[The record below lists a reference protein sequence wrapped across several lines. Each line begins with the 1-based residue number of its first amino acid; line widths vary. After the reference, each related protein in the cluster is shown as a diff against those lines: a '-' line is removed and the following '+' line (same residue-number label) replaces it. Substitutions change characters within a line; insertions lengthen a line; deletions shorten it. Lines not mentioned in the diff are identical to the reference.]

1 MKKWK
6 KILISLI
13 TVFVLAILPAESAI
27 LPGTVCVTEAA
38 PRISSSKLTM
48 IKGQS
53 RTLKIT
59 GLKKGQKITWKSSN
73 SKIVAV
79 NKAGKLQAKAKGSAT
94 ITGTV
99 SKRKYTCKVTV
110 HAPKL
115 NKTAVTL
122 KVGQTYQLKLNGTNQ
137 KITWKSSNSKIVT
150 VNKAGKLFAKSAG
163 NATITAQING
173 IRFVCKVKIQKKAA
187 PAKPAPTAAP
197 AKPAPTA
204 APAKPT
210 PTAAPAK
217 PTPTAAPKP
226 GIKLKNHILSK
237 GKKAS
242 DGSVKIELNTHD
254 ESKKIDMDLGG
265 LGSSSSSMQVSVDEY
280 RSITY
285 IPKNNSFK
293 FYFRFSSHDD
303 LKSDITLTFP
313 MNSTAA
319 SLNFYFYMSILPD
332 DESGTLIATMSS
344 SAPLSAIRNES
355 SNLSFHFQKLTN
367 PYEVLTQKD
376 ASELANDTLDMAVPY
391 WTDLLK
397 GSGITLRSLGFSTT
411 K

>member
-13 TVFVLAILPAESAI
+13 TVFVLAILPSESAI

-59 GLKKGQKITWKSSN
+59 GLKKRQKITWKSSN

-122 KVGQTYQLKLNGTNQ
+122 KVSQTYQLKLSGTNQ

-150 VNKAGKLFAKSAG
+150 VNKAGKLFAKSVG
-163 NATITAQING
+163 NATITAQVNG

-210 PTAAPAK
+210 PTAAP
-217 PTPTAAPKP
+217 KP

-242 DGSVKIELNTHD
+242 DESVKIELNTHD

-265 LGSSSSSMQVSVDEY
+265 LGSSSSMQVSVDEY

-355 SNLSFHFQKLTN
+355 SNLSFHFQKLTD
-367 PYEVLTQKD
+367 PYEILTQKD

-391 WTDLLK
+391 WADLLK

>member
-6 KILISLI
+6 KILISLM
-13 TVFVLAILPAESAI
+13 TVFVLALLPAESTI

-38 PRISSSKLTM
+38 PRINSSKLTM

-79 NKAGKLQAKAKGSAT
+79 NKAGRLQ
-94 ITGTV
+94 
-99 SKRKYTCKVTV
+99 
-110 HAPKL
+110 
-115 NKTAVTL
+115 
-122 KVGQTYQLKLNGTNQ
+122 
-137 KITWKSSNSKIVT
+137 
-150 VNKAGKLFAKSAG
+150 AKSAG
-163 NATITAQING
+163 NATVTAQVNG

-187 PAKPAPTAAP
+187 PAKPTPT
-197 AKPAPTA
+197 T

-210 PTAAPAK
+210 PTTAPAK
-217 PTPTAAPKP
+217 PTPTTAPKP

-332 DESGTLIATMSS
+332 DESGTLIATISS

-355 SNLSFHFQKLTN
+355 SNLSFHFQKLTD
-367 PYEVLTQKD
+367 PYEILTQKD
-376 ASELANDTLDMAVPY
+376 ASELANDTLDMAIPY
-391 WTDLLK
+391 WADLLK
-397 GSGITLRSLGFSTT
+397 GFGITLRSLGFSTT

>member
-6 KILISLI
+6 KILISLM
-13 TVFVLAILPAESAI
+13 TVFVLAMLPAESAI

-110 HAPKL
+110 QAPKL

-122 KVGQTYQLKLNGTNQ
+122 KVGQTYQLKLSGTNQ

-150 VNKAGKLFAKSAG
+150 VNKAGKLSARSAG
-163 NATITAQING
+163 NATVTAQVNG

-187 PAKPAPTAAP
+187 PAKPTPT
-197 AKPAPTA
+197 KPAPTA

-210 PTAAPAK
+210 PTKPAP
-217 PTPTAAPKP
+217 TSSPKP
-226 GIKLKNHILSK
+226 GPKLKNHILSK
-237 GKKAS
+237 GKKAN

-265 LGSSSSSMQVSVDEY
+265 LGSSSSMQVSVDEY
-280 RSITY
+280 RSISY
-285 IPKNNSFK
+285 IPKTNSFK
-293 FYFRFSSHDD
+293 FYYRFSSHND
-303 LKSDITLTFP
+303 LKNDITLTFP

-344 SAPLSAIRNES
+344 SAPLSAIRNDS
-355 SNLSFHFQKLTN
+355 SNLSFHFQKLTD

-376 ASELANDTLDMAVPY
+376 ASEIANDTLDMAIPY

>member
-13 TVFVLAILPAESAI
+13 TVFVLAMLPADSAI

-122 KVGQTYQLKLNGTNQ
+122 KVSQTYQLKLSGTNQ

-163 NATITAQING
+163 NATITAQVNG

-187 PAKPAPTAAP
+187 PAKPA
-197 AKPAPTA
+197 
-204 APAKPT
+204 

-355 SNLSFHFQKLTN
+355 SNLSFHFQKLTD

-391 WTDLLK
+391 WADLLK

>member
-6 KILISLI
+6 KILISLM
-13 TVFVLAILPAESAI
+13 TVFVLAMLPAESAI

-110 HAPKL
+110 QAPKL

-122 KVGQTYQLKLNGTNQ
+122 KVGQTYQLKLSGTNQ

-150 VNKAGKLFAKSAG
+150 VNKAGKLIAKSAG
-163 NATITAQING
+163 NATVTAQVNG

-187 PAKPAPTAAP
+187 PAKPAPTATP

-210 PTAAPAK
+210 PT
-217 PTPTAAPKP
+217 TAPKP

-237 GKKAS
+237 GKKDS

-285 IPKNNSFK
+285 IPKTNSFK

-332 DESGTLIATMSS
+332 DESGTLIVTMSS
-344 SAPLSAIRNES
+344 SAPLSTIRNES
-355 SNLSFHFQKLTN
+355 SNLSFHFQKLTD

-376 ASELANDTLDMAVPY
+376 ASEIANDTLDMAIPY
-391 WTDLLK
+391 WADLLN

>member
-13 TVFVLAILPAESAI
+13 TVFVLTMLPAESAI
-27 LPGTVCVTEAA
+27 LPSTVCVTEAA

-122 KVGQTYQLKLNGTNQ
+122 KVGQTYQLKLSGTNQ

-150 VNKAGKLFAKSAG
+150 VNKAGRLSARSAG
-163 NATITAQING
+163 NATVTAQVNG

-204 APAKPT
+204 T
-210 PTAAPAK
+210 PAK

-355 SNLSFHFQKLTN
+355 SNLSFHFQKLTD

>member
-1 MKKWK
+1 M
-6 KILISLI
+6 

-110 HAPKL
+110 QAPKL
-115 NKTAVTL
+115 NKTSITL
-122 KVGQTYQLKLNGTNQ
+122 KVGQTYQLKLSGTNQ

-150 VNKAGKLFAKSAG
+150 VNKTGKLFAKSAG
-163 NATITAQING
+163 NATITAQVNG

-210 PTAAPAK
+210 PTV
-217 PTPTAAPKP
+217 APKP

-355 SNLSFHFQKLTN
+355 SNLSFHFQKLTD
-367 PYEVLTQKD
+367 PYEILTQKD

>member
-1 MKKWK
+1 MKKCK
-6 KILISLI
+6 KILISLM
-13 TVFVLAILPAESAI
+13 TVFVLALLPAESTI

-38 PRISSSKLTM
+38 PRINSSKLTM

-73 SKIVAV
+73 SKIVTV
-79 NKAGKLQAKAKGSAT
+79 NKAGRLQAKAKGSAT

-99 SKRKYTCKVTV
+99 SKKKYTCKVTV
-110 HAPKL
+110 QAPKL
-115 NKTAVTL
+115 NKTSITL
-122 KVGQTYQLKLNGTNQ
+122 KVGQTYQLKLSGTNQ
-137 KITWKSSNSKIVT
+137 KITWKSSNSKIVA
-150 VNKAGKLFAKSAG
+150 VNKAGRLQAKSAG
-163 NATITAQING
+163 NATVTAQVNG

-187 PAKPAPTAAP
+187 PAKP
-197 AKPAPTA
+197 
-204 APAKPT
+204 T
-210 PTAAPAK
+210 PT
-217 PTPTAAPKP
+217 TAPKP

-355 SNLSFHFQKLTN
+355 SNLSFHFQKLTD

-391 WTDLLK
+391 WADLLK
-397 GSGITLRSLGFSTT
+397 GFGITLRSLGFSTT

>member
-13 TVFVLAILPAESAI
+13 TVFVLANLPAESAI

-59 GLKKGQKITWKSSN
+59 GLKKGQKITWKISN
-73 SKIVAV
+73 SKIVTV

-110 HAPKL
+110 QAPKL
-115 NKTAVTL
+115 NKTSITL
-122 KVGQTYQLKLNGTNQ
+122 KVGQTYQLKLSGTNQ

-163 NATITAQING
+163 NATITAQVNG

-204 APAKPT
+204 T
-210 PTAAPAK
+210 PAK

-355 SNLSFHFQKLTN
+355 SNLSFHFQKLTD
-367 PYEVLTQKD
+367 PYEILTQKD

-391 WTDLLK
+391 WADLLK

>member
-1 MKKWK
+1 M
-6 KILISLI
+6 
-13 TVFVLAILPAESAI
+13 TVFVLALLPAESTI

-73 SKIVAV
+73 SKIVAI

-110 HAPKL
+110 QAPKL
-115 NKTAVTL
+115 NKTSITL
-122 KVGQTYQLKLNGTNQ
+122 KVGQTYQLKLSGTNQ

-150 VNKAGKLFAKSAG
+150 VNKAGKLQAKSAG
-163 NATITAQING
+163 NATVTAQVNG
-173 IRFVCKVKIQKKAA
+173 ICFVCKVKIQKKAA

-197 AKPAPTA
+197 AKPAPTT

-210 PTAAPAK
+210 PT
-217 PTPTAAPKP
+217 TAPKP

-237 GKKAS
+237 GKKAG

-265 LGSSSSSMQVSVDEY
+265 LGSSSSMQVSVDEY

-285 IPKNNSFK
+285 IPKTNSFK

-344 SAPLSAIRNES
+344 SAPLSAIKNES
-355 SNLSFHFQKLTN
+355 SNLSFHFQNLTD
-367 PYEVLTQKD
+367 PYEILTQKD
-376 ASELANDTLDMAVPY
+376 ASELANDTLDMAIPY
-391 WTDLLK
+391 WADLLK
-397 GSGITLRSLGFSTT
+397 SSGITLRSLGFSTT

>member
-13 TVFVLAILPAESAI
+13 TVFVLAMLPAESAI

-73 SKIVAV
+73 SKIVTV

-110 HAPKL
+110 QAPKL
-115 NKTAVTL
+115 NKTSITL
-122 KVGQTYQLKLNGTNQ
+122 KVGQTYQLKLSGTNQ

-150 VNKAGKLFAKSAG
+150 VNKAGRLSARSAG
-163 NATITAQING
+163 NATITAQVNG

-197 AKPAPTA
+197 AKPA
-204 APAKPT
+204 

-265 LGSSSSSMQVSVDEY
+265 LGSSSSMQVSVDEY

-391 WTDLLK
+391 WADLLK

>member
-13 TVFVLAILPAESAI
+13 TVFVLAMLPAESAI

-38 PRISSSKLTM
+38 PRISSSKLTI

-59 GLKKGQKITWKSSN
+59 GLKKRQKITWKSSN

-79 NKAGKLQAKAKGSAT
+79 NKT
-94 ITGTV
+94 
-99 SKRKYTCKVTV
+99 
-110 HAPKL
+110 
-115 NKTAVTL
+115 
-122 KVGQTYQLKLNGTNQ
+122 
-137 KITWKSSNSKIVT
+137 
-150 VNKAGKLFAKSAG
+150 GKLFAKSAG
-163 NATITAQING
+163 NATITAQVNG

-210 PTAAPAK
+210 PTV
-217 PTPTAAPKP
+217 APKP

-319 SLNFYFYMSILPD
+319 SLNFYFYISILPD

-355 SNLSFHFQKLTN
+355 SNLSFHFQKLTD
-367 PYEVLTQKD
+367 PYEILTQKD

>member
-13 TVFVLAILPAESAI
+13 TVFVLAMLPAESAI

-53 RTLKIT
+53 ITLKIT

-110 HAPKL
+110 QAPKL
-115 NKTAVTL
+115 NKTSVTL
-122 KVGQTYQLKLNGTNQ
+122 KVGQTYQLKLSGTNQ

-150 VNKAGKLFAKSAG
+150 VNKAGKLIAKSAG
-163 NATITAQING
+163 NATVTAQVNG

-210 PTAAPAK
+210 PT
-217 PTPTAAPKP
+217 TAPKP

-237 GKKAS
+237 GKKDS
-242 DGSVKIELNTHD
+242 DGRVKIELNTHD

-285 IPKNNSFK
+285 IPKTNSFK

-355 SNLSFHFQKLTN
+355 SNLSFHFQKLTD

-376 ASELANDTLDMAVPY
+376 ASEIANDTLDMAIPY
-391 WTDLLK
+391 WADLLK

>member
-6 KILISLI
+6 KILISLM
-13 TVFVLAILPAESAI
+13 TVFVLAMLPAESAI

-73 SKIVAV
+73 SKIVTV

-110 HAPKL
+110 QAPKL
-115 NKTAVTL
+115 NKTSITL
-122 KVGQTYQLKLNGTNQ
+122 KVGQTYQLKLSGTNQ

-150 VNKAGKLFAKSAG
+150 VNKTGKLFAKSAG
-163 NATITAQING
+163 NATITAQVNG

-210 PTAAPAK
+210 PTV
-217 PTPTAAPKP
+217 APKP

-355 SNLSFHFQKLTN
+355 SNLSFHFQKLTD
-367 PYEVLTQKD
+367 PYEILTQKD

>member
-73 SKIVAV
+73 SKIV
-79 NKAGKLQAKAKGSAT
+79 
-94 ITGTV
+94 
-99 SKRKYTCKVTV
+99 
-110 HAPKL
+110 
-115 NKTAVTL
+115 
-122 KVGQTYQLKLNGTNQ
+122 
-137 KITWKSSNSKIVT
+137 T

-163 NATITAQING
+163 NATITAQVNG
-173 IRFVCKVKIQKKAA
+173 IRFVCKVKIQKK
-187 PAKPAPTAAP
+187 
-197 AKPAPTA
+197 
-204 APAKPT
+204 
-210 PTAAPAK
+210 AAPAK

-265 LGSSSSSMQVSVDEY
+265 LGSSSSMQVSVDEY

-391 WTDLLK
+391 WADLLK

>member
-6 KILISLI
+6 KILISLM
-13 TVFVLAILPAESAI
+13 TVFVLAMLPAESAI

-110 HAPKL
+110 QAPKL
-115 NKTAVTL
+115 NKTSITL
-122 KVGQTYQLKLNGTNQ
+122 KVGQTYQLKLSGTNQ

-150 VNKAGKLFAKSAG
+150 VNKAGKLIAKSAG
-163 NATITAQING
+163 NATVTAQVNG
-173 IRFVCKVKIQKKAA
+173 IRFVCKVKIQKKAV

-210 PTAAPAK
+210 PT
-217 PTPTAAPKP
+217 TAPKP

-237 GKKAS
+237 GKKDS

-293 FYFRFSSHDD
+293 FYFRFSSHDN

-355 SNLSFHFQKLTN
+355 SNLSFHFQKLTD

-376 ASELANDTLDMAVPY
+376 ASEIANDTLDMAIPY
-391 WTDLLK
+391 WADLLN

>member
-13 TVFVLAILPAESAI
+13 TVFVLAMLPAESAI

-122 KVGQTYQLKLNGTNQ
+122 KVDQTYQLKLSGTNQ

-150 VNKAGKLFAKSAG
+150 VNKTGKLFAKSAG
-163 NATITAQING
+163 NATITAQVNG

-210 PTAAPAK
+210 PTV
-217 PTPTAAPKP
+217 APKP

-265 LGSSSSSMQVSVDEY
+265 LGSSSSMQVSVDEY

-332 DESGTLIATMSS
+332 DESGTLTATMSS

-355 SNLSFHFQKLTN
+355 SNLSFHFQKLTD
-367 PYEVLTQKD
+367 PYEILTQKD

-391 WTDLLK
+391 WADLLK

>member
-73 SKIVAV
+73 SKIV
-79 NKAGKLQAKAKGSAT
+79 
-94 ITGTV
+94 
-99 SKRKYTCKVTV
+99 
-110 HAPKL
+110 
-115 NKTAVTL
+115 
-122 KVGQTYQLKLNGTNQ
+122 
-137 KITWKSSNSKIVT
+137 T
-150 VNKAGKLFAKSAG
+150 VNKTGKLFAKSAG
-163 NATITAQING
+163 NATITAQVNG

-210 PTAAPAK
+210 PTV
-217 PTPTAAPKP
+217 APKP

-319 SLNFYFYMSILPD
+319 SLNFYFYISILPD

-355 SNLSFHFQKLTN
+355 SNLSFHFQKLTD
-367 PYEVLTQKD
+367 PYEILTQKD
-376 ASELANDTLDMAVPY
+376 ASELANDTLDMAIPY

>member
-1 MKKWK
+1 MKKWR
-6 KILISLI
+6 KILLSLM
-13 TVFVLAILPAESAI
+13 TVFVLSILPAESTI

-38 PRISSSKLTM
+38 PRISSSKLTI

-110 HAPKL
+110 QAPKL
-115 NKTAVTL
+115 NKTSVTL
-122 KVGQTYQLKLNGTNQ
+122 KTGQTYQLKLSGTNQ

-150 VNKAGKLFAKSAG
+150 VNKTGKLFAKSAG
-163 NATITAQING
+163 NATITAQVNG

-204 APAKPT
+204 APAKTT
-210 PTAAPAK
+210 PTV
-217 PTPTAAPKP
+217 APKP

-265 LGSSSSSMQVSVDEY
+265 LGSSSSMQVSVDEY

-355 SNLSFHFQKLTN
+355 SNLSFHFQKLTD

>member
-13 TVFVLAILPAESAI
+13 TVFVLAILPSESAI

-38 PRISSSKLTM
+38 PRISSSKLTI

-59 GLKKGQKITWKSSN
+59 GLKKGQKI
-73 SKIVAV
+73 
-79 NKAGKLQAKAKGSAT
+79 
-94 ITGTV
+94 
-99 SKRKYTCKVTV
+99 
-110 HAPKL
+110 P
-115 NKTAVTL
+115 
-122 KVGQTYQLKLNGTNQ
+122 
-137 KITWKSSNSKIVT
+137 WKSSNSKIVT
-150 VNKAGKLFAKSAG
+150 VNKTGKLFAKSAG
-163 NATITAQING
+163 NATITAQVNG

-210 PTAAPAK
+210 PTV
-217 PTPTAAPKP
+217 APKP

-319 SLNFYFYMSILPD
+319 SLNFYFYISILPD

-355 SNLSFHFQKLTN
+355 SNLSFHFQKLTD
-367 PYEVLTQKD
+367 PYEILTQKD

>member
-59 GLKKGQKITWKSSN
+59 GLKKGQKISWKSSN

-110 HAPKL
+110 QAPKL

-122 KVGQTYQLKLNGTNQ
+122 KVGQTYQLKLSGTNQ

-150 VNKAGKLFAKSAG
+150 VNKAGRLSARSAG
-163 NATITAQING
+163 NATVTAQVNG

-210 PTAAPAK
+210 PT
-217 PTPTAAPKP
+217 TAPKP

-265 LGSSSSSMQVSVDEY
+265 LGSSSSMQVSVDEY

-355 SNLSFHFQKLTN
+355 SNLSFHFQKLTD

-391 WTDLLK
+391 WADLLK
-397 GSGITLRSLGFSTT
+397 GSSITLRSLGFSTT

>member
-13 TVFVLAILPAESAI
+13 TVFVLAMLPAKSAI
-27 LPGTVCVTEAA
+27 LPSTVCVTEAA

-73 SKIVAV
+73 SKIV
-79 NKAGKLQAKAKGSAT
+79 
-94 ITGTV
+94 
-99 SKRKYTCKVTV
+99 
-110 HAPKL
+110 
-115 NKTAVTL
+115 
-122 KVGQTYQLKLNGTNQ
+122 
-137 KITWKSSNSKIVT
+137 T
-150 VNKAGKLFAKSAG
+150 VNKTGKLFAKSAG
-163 NATITAQING
+163 NATITAQVNG

-210 PTAAPAK
+210 PTV
-217 PTPTAAPKP
+217 APKP

-319 SLNFYFYMSILPD
+319 SLNFYFYISILPD

-355 SNLSFHFQKLTN
+355 SNLSFHFQKLTD
-367 PYEVLTQKD
+367 PYEILTQKD

>member
-6 KILISLI
+6 KILISLM

-73 SKIVAV
+73 SKIV
-79 NKAGKLQAKAKGSAT
+79 
-94 ITGTV
+94 
-99 SKRKYTCKVTV
+99 
-110 HAPKL
+110 
-115 NKTAVTL
+115 
-122 KVGQTYQLKLNGTNQ
+122 
-137 KITWKSSNSKIVT
+137 T

-163 NATITAQING
+163 NATITAQVNG

-210 PTAAPAK
+210 PTV
-217 PTPTAAPKP
+217 APKP

-355 SNLSFHFQKLTN
+355 SNLSFHFQKLTD

-391 WTDLLK
+391 WADLLK

>member
-13 TVFVLAILPAESAI
+13 TVFVLAMLPAESAI

-38 PRISSSKLTM
+38 PRM
-48 IKGQS
+48 
-53 RTLKIT
+53 
-59 GLKKGQKITWKSSN
+59 SSN
-73 SKIVAV
+73 SKIVTV

-115 NKTAVTL
+115 NKTSITL
-122 KVGQTYQLKLNGTNQ
+122 KVGQTYQLKLSGTNQ

-150 VNKAGKLFAKSAG
+150 VNKTGKLFAKSAG
-163 NATITAQING
+163 NATITAQVNG

-187 PAKPAPTAAP
+187 PAKP
-197 AKPAPTA
+197 
-204 APAKPT
+204 T
-210 PTAAPAK
+210 PTV
-217 PTPTAAPKP
+217 APKP

-265 LGSSSSSMQVSVDEY
+265 LGSSSSMQVSVDEY

-332 DESGTLIATMSS
+332 DESGTLIATMGS

-355 SNLSFHFQKLTN
+355 SNLSFHFQKLTD
-367 PYEVLTQKD
+367 PYEILTQKD

-391 WTDLLK
+391 WADLLK
-397 GSGITLRSLGFSTT
+397 GSSITLRSLGFSTT

>member
-13 TVFVLAILPAESAI
+13 TVFVLAILPSESAI

-110 HAPKL
+110 QAPKL
-115 NKTAVTL
+115 NKTSVTL
-122 KVGQTYQLKLNGTNQ
+122 KTGQTYQLKLSGTNQ

-150 VNKAGKLFAKSAG
+150 VNKTGKLFAKSAG
-163 NATITAQING
+163 NATITAQVNG

-210 PTAAPAK
+210 PTV
-217 PTPTAAPKP
+217 APKP

-313 MNSTAA
+313 MNSTAT
-319 SLNFYFYMSILPD
+319 SLNFYFYISILPD

-355 SNLSFHFQKLTN
+355 SNLSFHFQKLTD
-367 PYEVLTQKD
+367 PYEILTQKD

-391 WTDLLK
+391 WADLLK

>member
-1 MKKWK
+1 M
-6 KILISLI
+6 
-13 TVFVLAILPAESAI
+13 TVFVLAMLPAESAI

-73 SKIVAV
+73 SKIV
-79 NKAGKLQAKAKGSAT
+79 
-94 ITGTV
+94 
-99 SKRKYTCKVTV
+99 
-110 HAPKL
+110 
-115 NKTAVTL
+115 
-122 KVGQTYQLKLNGTNQ
+122 
-137 KITWKSSNSKIVT
+137 T
-150 VNKAGKLFAKSAG
+150 VNKTGKLFAKSAG
-163 NATITAQING
+163 NATITAQVNG

-210 PTAAPAK
+210 PTV
-217 PTPTAAPKP
+217 APKP

-319 SLNFYFYMSILPD
+319 SLNFYFYISILPD

-355 SNLSFHFQKLTN
+355 SNLSFHFQKLTD
-367 PYEVLTQKD
+367 PYEILTQKD

>member
-110 HAPKL
+110 QAPKL
-115 NKTAVTL
+115 NKTSVTL
-122 KVGQTYQLKLNGTNQ
+122 KTGQTYQLKLSGTNQ

-150 VNKAGKLFAKSAG
+150 VNKTGKLFAKSAG
-163 NATITAQING
+163 NATITAQVNG

-210 PTAAPAK
+210 PTV
-217 PTPTAAPKP
+217 APKP

-313 MNSTAA
+313 MNSTAT
-319 SLNFYFYMSILPD
+319 SLNFYFYISILPD

-355 SNLSFHFQKLTN
+355 SNLSFHFQKLTD
-367 PYEVLTQKD
+367 PYEILTQKD

>member
-6 KILISLI
+6 KILISLM
-13 TVFVLAILPAESAI
+13 TVFVLAMLPAESAI

-99 SKRKYTCKVTV
+99 SKRRYTCKVTV
-110 HAPKL
+110 QAPKL

-122 KVGQTYQLKLNGTNQ
+122 KVGQTYQLKLSGTNQ

-150 VNKAGKLFAKSAG
+150 VNKAGKLSARSAG
-163 NATITAQING
+163 NATVTAQVNG

-210 PTAAPAK
+210 PT
-217 PTPTAAPKP
+217 TAPKP

-254 ESKKIDMDLGG
+254 ESKKVDMDLGG

-293 FYFRFSSHDD
+293 FYFRFSSHDN

-355 SNLSFHFQKLTN
+355 SNLSFHFQKLTD

-376 ASELANDTLDMAVPY
+376 ASEIANDTLDMAIPY

>member
-13 TVFVLAILPAESAI
+13 TVFVLAMLPAESAI

-110 HAPKL
+110 QAPKL
-115 NKTAVTL
+115 NKTSITL
-122 KVGQTYQLKLNGTNQ
+122 KVGQTYQLKLSGTNQ

-150 VNKAGKLFAKSAG
+150 VNKTGKLFAKSAG
-163 NATITAQING
+163 NATITAQVNG

-187 PAKPAPTAAP
+187 PAKP
-197 AKPAPTA
+197 
-204 APAKPT
+204 T
-210 PTAAPAK
+210 PTV
-217 PTPTAAPKP
+217 APKP

-319 SLNFYFYMSILPD
+319 SLNFYFYISILPD

-355 SNLSFHFQKLTN
+355 SNLSFHFQKLTD
-367 PYEVLTQKD
+367 PYEILTQKD

>member
-13 TVFVLAILPAESAI
+13 TVFVLAMLPAESAI

-110 HAPKL
+110 QAPKL
-115 NKTAVTL
+115 NKTSVTL
-122 KVGQTYQLKLNGTNQ
+122 KVGQTYQLKLSGTNQ

-150 VNKAGKLFAKSAG
+150 VNKAGKLSARSAG
-163 NATITAQING
+163 NATVTAQVNG
-173 IRFVCKVKIQKKAA
+173 IRFVCKVKIQKKAV

-210 PTAAPAK
+210 PT
-217 PTPTAAPKP
+217 TAPKP

-237 GKKAS
+237 GKKDS
-242 DGSVKIELNTHD
+242 DGRVKIELNTHD

-344 SAPLSAIRNES
+344 SAPLSAIKNES
-355 SNLSFHFQKLTN
+355 SNLSFHFQKLTD

-376 ASELANDTLDMAVPY
+376 ASEIANDTLDMAIPY
-391 WTDLLK
+391 WADLLK

>member
-79 NKAGKLQAKAKGSAT
+79 NKAGKL
-94 ITGTV
+94 
-99 SKRKYTCKVTV
+99 
-110 HAPKL
+110 
-115 NKTAVTL
+115 
-122 KVGQTYQLKLNGTNQ
+122 
-137 KITWKSSNSKIVT
+137 
-150 VNKAGKLFAKSAG
+150 FAKSAG
-163 NATITAQING
+163 NATITAQVNG

-210 PTAAPAK
+210 PTV
-217 PTPTAAPKP
+217 APKP

-319 SLNFYFYMSILPD
+319 SLNFYFYISILPD

-355 SNLSFHFQKLTN
+355 SNLSFHFQKLTD
-367 PYEVLTQKD
+367 PYEILTQKD